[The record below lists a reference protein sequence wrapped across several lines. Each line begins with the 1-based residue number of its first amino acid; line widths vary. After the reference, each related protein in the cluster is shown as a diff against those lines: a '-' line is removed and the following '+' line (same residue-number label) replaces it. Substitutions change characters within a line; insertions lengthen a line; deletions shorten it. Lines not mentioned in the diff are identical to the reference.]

1 MSNYKKL
8 IDEAMKTASYRL
20 NAGIDK
26 TASAS
31 TQSSLVKEASEL
43 ANALEYM
50 SMASASDGS
59 LAGNARA
66 EMIRDFHKA
75 ATAQRLGVKLAGD
88 VGEGPTMASGV
99 QAHAPEHGKT
109 RLMPKK
115 EVAGNPMVSS
125 SPDSKGKTMLE
136 SYKQADSGN
145 TLYDILMHQKEAGD
159 VGEMDASMAAP
170 NIPSSNENSNR
181 AILNDSYVLQ
191 GVSKQEAKA
200 PTRAR
205 LAEAFASTSDTLG
218 DQTVR
223 ALFPQAYQ
231 AGGLKKTAEAEDD
244 NKKMSKKKKAA
255 LAAAAALGTV
265 GLGTAGYKGHKK
277 LKELT
282 SKLDDLK
289 MDASM
294 FPSEM
299 KVAGYSVADRL
310 KRMME

>member
-1 MSNYKKL
+1 MSNYKRL

-31 TQSSLVKEASEL
+31 NQDSLVKEASEL

-50 SMASASDGS
+50 SMSSAADGS

-88 VGEGPTMASGV
+88 VGEGPTMAAGT
-99 QAHAPEHGKT
+99 QEQAPEHGKT

-125 SPDSKGKTMLE
+125 SPDAKGKTMLE

-159 VGEMDASMAAP
+159 VGEMDASMPAP
-170 NIPSSNENSNR
+170 GIPSSNENSNR
-181 AILNDSYVLQ
+181 GILDDSYVLQ

-200 PTRAR
+200 PVRAR
-205 LAEAFASTSDTLG
+205 LAEAFAGTSDTLG
-218 DQTVR
+218 DQTVKS
-223 ALFPQAYQ
+223 LFPQAYQ
-231 AGGLKKTAEAEDD
+231 AGGLKKTAGSPVA
-244 NKKMSKKKKAA
+244 NR
-255 LAAAAALGTV
+255 LR
-265 GLGTAGYKGHKK
+265 K
-277 LKELT
+277 L
-282 SKLDDLK
+282 
-289 MDASM
+289 
-294 FPSEM
+294 
-299 KVAGYSVADRL
+299 
-310 KRMME
+310 ME